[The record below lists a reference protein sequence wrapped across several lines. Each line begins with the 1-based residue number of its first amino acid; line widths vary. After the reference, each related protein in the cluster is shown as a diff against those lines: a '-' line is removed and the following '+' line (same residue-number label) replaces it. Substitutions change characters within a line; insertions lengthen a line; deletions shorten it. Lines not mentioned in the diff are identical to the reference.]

1 MNQTQL
7 TRIAYSRFLMAVP
20 ALGLLFFLPAGTL
33 NYWEAWLYLIVLFT
47 PAFFMVKYLIKNDR
61 ALLERRMRMKE
72 KEREQSLIVR
82 LSYFYFLATF
92 LLPGFDKRFGWSDTP
107 IWLVLFAN
115 GMVLLGYIL
124 VMRVFRENSYASRI
138 VEVEQGQRVIDTG
151 PYALVRHPMYLGV
164 TLLYVMTPLALGS
177 YWSLILALLI
187 IPILIARILNEEA
200 VLTRDLVGYTEY
212 QKKVKFRLLPLVW

>member
-1 MNQTQL
+1 
-7 TRIAYSRFLMAVP
+7 
-20 ALGLLFFLPAGTL
+20 
-33 NYWEAWLYLIVLFT
+33 
-47 PAFFMVKYLIKNDR
+47 
-61 ALLERRMRMKE
+61 MKE